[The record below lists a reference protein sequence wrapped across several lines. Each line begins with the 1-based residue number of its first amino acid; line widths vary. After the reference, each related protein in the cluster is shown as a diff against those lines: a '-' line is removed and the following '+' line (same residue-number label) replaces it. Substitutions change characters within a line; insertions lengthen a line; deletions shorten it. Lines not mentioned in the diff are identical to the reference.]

1 VPGKPAAV
9 IDKRE
14 REEMNGIPV
23 SSLSMNGYFDQPVF
37 LDEKYILLTPD
48 SPVTD
53 ELIKRLKKWKYN
65 EVFTEGRA
73 KDVPSYLSGADN
85 TSITSQT
92 LDQDIHE
99 REDMSAARKFYSEL
113 RVFTAGVF
121 SQFVTDGTL
130 NLADVTEMVK
140 KTIRMVRERR
150 DYLLR
155 SIEMD
160 GSSDDYLVSHS
171 VNSTILSV
179 IIGDYLKAPPHRLI
193 ELGNACLLHE
203 IGMLKLPPELRRSS
217 KKINDDER
225 RVIITH
231 TAIGYRILKGISA
244 PENVALAAIEHHERM
259 DGSGYPRNLI
269 GDKIT
274 EYARIIAVACSYD
287 AIVSKRPFKNIALD
301 GHSAI
306 KDLLQKNRKQYDDR
320 VLKALVYTLSVYPVG
335 TAVLL
340 SNQGKGIVIKTDP
353 EKPRCPVVKV
363 TIDPDGKKLTESKMI
378 QTSDGIEGKGIVIQ
392 RVLSGDEAQ
401 EVRSAL

>member
-1 VPGKPAAV
+1 
-9 IDKRE
+9 
-14 REEMNGIPV
+14 MNGIAI
-23 SSLSMNGYFDQPVF
+23 SSLPQGGYFDQPVF

-48 SPVTD
+48 SPVTE
-53 ELIKRLKKWKYN
+53 ELIKRLKKWKYSQ
-65 EVFTEGRA
+65 VLTEGRA
-73 KDVPSYLSGADN
+73 KDVPSYLSGADH

-92 LDQDIHE
+92 LDEDIHE
-99 REDMSAARKFYSEL
+99 REDISAARKFYSEL
-113 RVFTAGVF
+113 RVFTSGVF
-121 SQFVTDGTL
+121 SQFSSEGSL
-130 NLADVTEMVK
+130 NLATVTDWVK
-140 KTIRMVRERR
+140 KIIQMVRERR
-150 DYLLR
+150 DHLLR

-160 GSSDDYLVSHS
+160 GSTDDYLVSHS
-171 VNSTILSV
+171 VNSTILSI

-203 IGMLKLPPELRRSS
+203 IGMLKLPGELRRSTKIFNDEE
-217 KKINDDER
+217 KK
-225 RVIITH
+225 VIVTH
-231 TAIGYRILKGISA
+231 TVLGYRILKSISA

-269 GDKIT
+269 GDKVT

-287 AIVSKRPFKNIALD
+287 AIVSKRPFRSSSAD

-340 SNQGKGIVIKTDP
+340 SNQGKGIVVKTDP

-363 TIDPDGKKLTESKMI
+363 TIDPDGKKLIDSPLI
-378 QTSDGIEGKGIVIQ
+378 QTSDSSEGKGIGIV
-392 RVLSGDEAQ
+392 RVLSGDEAR
-401 EVRSAL
+401 EIRSTL

>member
-1 VPGKPAAV
+1 
-9 IDKRE
+9 
-14 REEMNGIPV
+14 MNGIAV
-23 SSLSMNGYFDQPVF
+23 TALHANGYFDEAVF

-53 ELIKRLKKWKYN
+53 ELIRRLKKWKYTQ
-65 EVFTEGRA
+65 VFTGGKA
-73 KDVPSYLSGADN
+73 KDVPSYLSGADHS
-85 TSITSQT
+85 SIASQT

-99 REDMSAARKFYSEL
+99 REDMTQARKFYSEL
-113 RVFTAGVF
+113 RVFTSTMFTQF
-121 SQFVTDGTL
+121 STDGSL
-130 NLADVTEMVK
+130 NIADVTEWVK
-140 KTIRMVRERR
+140 KTIQMVRERR

-160 GSSDDYLVSHS
+160 GSADDYLVSHS
-171 VNSTILSV
+171 VNTTILSV

-203 IGMLKLPPELRRSS
+203 IGMLKLPPELRRST
-217 KKINDDER
+217 KKINEEER
-225 RVIITH
+225 RVIISH
-231 TAIGYRILKGISA
+231 TAIGYRILKNISA
-244 PENVALAAIEHHERM
+244 PENVALACIEHHERM
-259 DGSGYPRNLI
+259 DGSGYPRSLI

-287 AIVSKRPFKNIALD
+287 AIVSKRPFKTTALD

-340 SNQGKGIVIKTDP
+340 SNLGRGIVIKTDP
-353 EKPRCPVVKV
+353 DKPRCPVVKV
-363 TIDPDGKKLTESKMI
+363 TIDPEGKKLSDSPLI
-378 QTSDGIEGKGIVIQ
+378 QTSDGAEGKGIVIQ

-401 EVRSAL
+401 EVRSAS